1 MRRRVA
7 GFPLQA
13 ILLAVLCQAQTLGPV
28 VPSRFIEIQVPP
40 GVPSETLFIRYA
52 LKGADFNSWVPPRTG
67 VASYIVHTTANGR
80 AATGIRAI
88 LHAPGCAI
96 RTLDLALSEWDNPR
110 YAFTC
115 QPIRTIPIQGALS
128 GRPYGAGMTV
138 QARYVA
144 RWAQRFLGLDDTIA
158 TGFPVGDAA
167 DLPVDGHFRL
177 DVPDLSQD
185 PLAGA
190 PDHAGELRIY
200 ARNKISG
207 LPVAQLIPT
216 DLQIA
221 KTKTGGF
228 AAQREYPSEIVFA
241 PQPANCA
248 PLHDSEGFA
257 IRQDG
262 WDACNR

>member
-1 MRRRVA
+1 
-7 GFPLQA
+7 
-13 ILLAVLCQAQTLGPV
+13 
-28 VPSRFIEIQVPP
+28 
-40 GVPSETLFIRYA
+40 
-52 LKGADFNSWVPPRTG
+52 
-67 VASYIVHTTANGR
+67 
-80 AATGIRAI
+80 
-88 LHAPGCAI
+88 
-96 RTLDLALSEWDNPR
+96 
-110 YAFTC
+110 
-115 QPIRTIPIQGALS
+115 
-128 GRPYGAGMTV
+128 MTV

-144 RWAQRFLGLDDTIA
+144 RWAQAFLGVDDTVA
-158 TGFPVGDAA
+158 TSFPVGDAA

-177 DVPDLSQD
+177 VLPDLAQD

-190 PDHAGELRIY
+190 PDHPGELRIY

-207 LPVAQLIPT
+207 LPVSQLIST
-216 DLQIA
+216 NLQIA

-228 AAQREYPSEIVFA
+228 AVQSEYPSEIVFA